1 MNFLRGF
8 KYSLPWLI
16 GLIFFIFGNLHVH
29 AIDKGIDR
37 NIEVFNFFYFVLCQV
52 HAFDAQAIDKDS
64 DGALTLEEF
73 IDAYNRRTEILK
85 RQVGFIVS
93 GSAELLSYL
102 CLIFPLSL
110 DTNLYNSASQDAMEQ
125 RKKQYCLIIYGT
137 MVQRNND
144 FCEVTSSSFMNIKE
158 IQC

>member
-1 MNFLRGF
+1 MICFMNFLRGF

-16 GLIFFIFGNLHVH
+16 GLISFIFGNLHVH

-52 HAFDAQAIDKDS
+52 HSFDAQAIDKDS

-85 RQVGFIVS
+85 RQVGFLVN
-93 GSAELLSYL
+93 GWAKLLS
-102 CLIFPLSL
+102 LS
-110 DTNLYNSASQDAMEQ
+110 M
-125 RKKQYCLIIYGT
+125 
-137 MVQRNND
+137 
-144 FCEVTSSSFMNIKE
+144 
-158 IQC
+158 